1 MKKLRVAVLANLKKN
16 APKWEGMTED
26 QWDDLDSE
34 KTIDALM
41 QAIRSGGHECDFLE
55 GDITL
60 LDTVRKYKPDI
71 CFNICEGH
79 FGDAREAQ
87 VPAIL
92 EMLRI
97 PYTGSKVL
105 TLALTLDKPMTKR
118 VLTYHDLPTPP
129 FQVFERVDE
138 PLTADMT
145 FPLFVK
151 PSREGTG
158 MGVSH
163 KSVVNDENEMREQI
177 DYVLKRYKQ
186 TALVEKF
193 IDGREVT
200 VGIVGNLRGPVARR
214 LPHDENLPRI
224 QAGLHFLPP
233 MEVDLNPYLETDAV
247 YSTAGEL
254 EKLVA
259 FMPEGHRVR
268 AQDVETVRGKPPG
281 ISVFDWSEAV
291 ARGDQGR
298 ALDIVAKNLETGE
311 APLRM
316 LGAFLWQMRKIW
328 KTHELL
334 QEGYDAGQAAR
345 QAGIPPFRARE
356 FIQQVQRWK
365 QSHLR
370 RAWELFA
377 QADSALKGG
386 RASRPKLI
394 LDDLVIQ
401 LCRATKAGQG
411 SKVAGS
417 RMKSHKA

>member
-1 MKKLRVAVLANLKKN
+1 MKNYRVAVLANLKQN
-16 APKWEGMTED
+16 APKWEGMAED

-34 KTIDALM
+34 KTVNALVE
-41 QAIRSGGHECDFLE
+41 AIRAGGHECEFLE
-55 GDITL
+55 GDISL
-60 LDTVRKYKPDI
+60 LDTVRKYQPDI

-138 PLTADMT
+138 PLSSDMT
-145 FPLFVK
+145 YPMFVK

-158 MGVSH
+158 MGVSV
-163 KSVVNDENEMREQI
+163 KSVVNNDEELREQVA
-177 DYVLKRYKQ
+177 YVLKRYQQ

-233 MEVDLNPYLETDAV
+233 MEVDLKPYLESDAV
-247 YSTAGEL
+247 YSNRLKVALADQLTYLCPAPIDDEL
-254 EKLVA
+254 LDDLNWYAAAV
-259 FMPEGHRVR
+259 FRVVG
-268 AQDVETVRGKPPG
+268 ALDVSRVDFRLDANDNWKPYILEINPLPGLSPG
-281 ISVFDWSEAV
+281 IS
-291 ARGDQGR
+291 
-298 ALDIVAKNLETGE
+298 
-311 APLRM
+311 
-316 LGAFLWQMRKIW
+316 
-328 KTHELL
+328 
-334 QEGYDAGQAAR
+334 
-345 QAGIPPFRARE
+345 
-356 FIQQVQRWK
+356 
-365 QSHLR
+365 
-370 RAWELFA
+370 
-377 QADSALKGG
+377 
-386 RASRPKLI
+386 
-394 LDDLVIQ
+394 DLVIEAEADGIGHTELVNQ
-401 LCRATKAGQG
+401 ILNTALKRHG
-411 SKVAGS
+411 
-417 RMKSHKA
+417 MLD